1 MDCRYR
7 MVDSDFLNYHYAY
20 DTNTITNSITHMD
33 SPFIIYSGDCISPE
47 MEVTSCN
54 QEIATSFYENTE
66 QLSSSNPQSGY
77 DGPQSLSPSAP
88 IRKRRYPGP
97 EGQERRRM
105 QNRRSQQN
113 YRERNKKAYEDICV
127 TLDAERQTIAQLR
140 VEVEVLESKVVQLQQ
155 EKRDYLTSM
164 ERICQSMRGATPQRG

>member
-1 MDCRYR
+1 
-7 MVDSDFLNYHYAY
+7 
-20 DTNTITNSITHMD
+20 
-33 SPFIIYSGDCISPE
+33 
-47 MEVTSCN
+47 
-54 QEIATSFYENTE
+54 
-66 QLSSSNPQSGY
+66 
-77 DGPQSLSPSAP
+77 
-88 IRKRRYPGP
+88 
-97 EGQERRRM
+97 M